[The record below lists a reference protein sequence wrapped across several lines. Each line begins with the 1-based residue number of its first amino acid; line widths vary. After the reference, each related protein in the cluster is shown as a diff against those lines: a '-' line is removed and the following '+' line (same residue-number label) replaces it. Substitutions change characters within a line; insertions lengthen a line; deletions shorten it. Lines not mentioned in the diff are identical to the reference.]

1 MKEVS
6 IILLSG
12 LSGSG
17 KSTVLRTLEDL
28 GFFCID
34 NLPIL
39 LLPKFLE
46 LCNSSSDDI
55 TRVAVVVD
63 ARCWAFLEPFQNT
76 LKNLED
82 KGYNI
87 KRIFLECS
95 DDILVRR
102 FSETRRQHPSVDG
115 GSVLEGIR
123 TEREMLSEMR
133 YQADRVIDTTDMN
146 VHQLK
151 EVCEECFEGFSKRDM
166 AITFISF
173 GYKYGVPHDAD
184 IVLDVRFLPNPFFV
198 EELKELTGNDKE
210 VSYYVF
216 NPPETKEFLMMT
228 VDYLSFQIPLF
239 EREGKS
245 YFMVAVGYTGG
256 KHRSV
261 AVAGYLKDIFSRGRD
276 RVYSRNR
283 EL

>member
-1 MKEVS
+1 M
-6 IILLSG
+6 I
-12 LSGSG
+12 
-17 KSTVLRTLEDL
+17 
-28 GFFCID
+28 
-34 NLPIL
+34 
-39 LLPKFLE
+39 
-46 LCNSSSDDI
+46 
-55 TRVAVVVD
+55 
-63 ARCWAFLEPFQNT
+63 
-76 LKNLED
+76 
-82 KGYNI
+82 
-87 KRIFLECS
+87 
-95 DDILVRR
+95 RR
-102 FSETRRQHPSVDG
+102 FTETRRQHPSVDG

-166 AITFISF
+166 ALTFISF

-210 VSYYVF
+210 VSDYVF
-216 NPPETKEFLMMT
+216 NPPETKEFLKMT

-245 YFMVAVGYTGG
+245 YLTVAVGCTGG

-261 AVAGYLKDIFSRGRD
+261 AVAGYLKDVFSRGRD
-276 RVYSRNR
+276 SVYARNR

>member
-6 IILLSG
+6 IIILSG

-17 KSTVLRTLEDL
+17 KSTALRTLEDL

-39 LLPKFLE
+39 LLPRFIE
-46 LCNSSSDDI
+46 LCYSSTDDI
-55 TRVAVVVD
+55 SRVALVVD
-63 ARCWAFLEPFQNT
+63 ARSLAFLEPFQNI
-76 LKNLED
+76 LMGLEN

-95 DDILVRR
+95 DDVLIRR
-102 FSETRRQHPSVDG
+102 FSETRRQHPSVEG

-123 TEREMLSEMR
+123 TEREMISEMR
-133 YQADRVIDTTDMN
+133 CQADRVIDTTDMN
-146 VHQLK
+146 VRQLK

-166 AITFISF
+166 AITFMSF

-184 IVLDVRFLPNPFFV
+184 IVLDVRFLSNPFFV

-210 VSYYVF
+210 VLDYVF
-216 NPPETKEFLMMT
+216 NPPETKEFLKMT

-245 YFMVAVGYTGG
+245 YLTVAVGCTGG